1 MGQIDD
7 YVIVMRW
14 RQGVIA
20 EWQ

>member
-1 MGQIDD
+1 MND
-7 YVIVMRW
+7 YVIVIRW